1 MWLLRSALRNPYF
14 IVVMALGVLI
24 IGVTAVTRI
33 PTDILPLF
41 KTRAVQ
47 VLTFYPGMPAEIM
60 EKDITSRIS
69 RWTGQSNGIARQESK
84 SMIGVS
90 IVKDF
95 FREDIDPNTALSQVT
110 SLAMSDL
117 YYLPP
122 GTVPPM
128 VMPFDPTAST
138 PLALLAVSSDSL
150 SEKELYDMAYFQL
163 RNLLG
168 SVQGIIA
175 PAVYG
180 GKLRRIYMYVYP
192 DKLQAYNL
200 SQTDVIEAVQKNNV
214 MIPTGDVNIG
224 NLNYTVHAT
233 GMLPNVRDFNN
244 IVIKTGKDGSPI
256 FLKDIGYAKDAN
268 AIQTNVVHING
279 KRQG

>member
-1 MWLLRSALRNPYF
+1 MWLVRSALRNPYF

-41 KTRAVQ
+41 KTPAVQ

-84 SMIGVS
+84 SMVGVS
-90 IVKDF
+90 VVRDF
-95 FREDIDPNTALSQVT
+95 FREDIDPNTAMSQVT

-122 GTVPPM
+122 GTIPPM
-128 VMPFDPTAST
+128 VMPFDPTASI
-138 PLALLAVSSDSL
+138 PLALLSVSSPGSD
-150 SEKELYDMAYFQL
+150 ETALYDVAYFQL
-163 RNLLG
+163 RNRL
-168 SVQGIIA
+168 QGISGVIA

-180 GKLRRIYMYVYP
+180 GKLRRILVYVDR
-192 DKLQAYNL
+192 DKLHARRL
-200 SQTDVIEAVQKNNV
+200 SPMD
-214 MIPTGDVNIG
+214 
-224 NLNYTVHAT
+224 
-233 GMLPNVRDFNN
+233 
-244 IVIKTGKDGSPI
+244 
-256 FLKDIGYAKDAN
+256 
-268 AIQTNVVHING
+268 
-279 KRQG
+279 